1 MARAKCARSEI
12 ANEARRM
19 KKAQVTRSH
28 KHLKITVKLHFRR
41 FGDMERAR
49 VHDSLYQALPLVY
62 FRLYGQ

>member
-1 MARAKCARSEI
+1 
-12 ANEARRM
+12 M